1 MKTGGEFV
9 TSTVCSNEIFSR
21 ENFDE
26 EQQQF
31 LELAKEFAMEEVY
44 SQRAEIEKHDLDLL
58 RNLLQKSAEVG
69 FLGIDVPEEYGGL
82 ALDKVTSIILS
93 ETLSF
98 AESASFNVSLAAHVS
113 IGTLPIVFFGT
124 PEQKQKYLPDLV
136 TAKKISAYCLTEP
149 TAGSDALSARSTA
162 ELSDDKTHYILN
174 GTKQFITNGG
184 LADMYIVFAKVNGEK
199 FTAFI
204 VDRNTPGVQVGVEEN
219 KMGQKGASTCSVTFE
234 NVAVPIENIL
244 HQIGKGAEVAF
255 NSLNIGRF
263 KLGAFDL
270 GGCKVCIN
278 RSATYALERW
288 QFGQPIAYFDA
299 IKGKFADMILRTF
312 ALDSMIYRTA
322 GMLDE
327 SISEVDTKSPDY
339 FAEVAQA
346 IENNAIECSCCKIY
360 GSESVGLNADSG
372 IQIYGGYGFI
382 EEYPMARISRDAR
395 VERLYEGTN
404 EINRQVITGYFLKKA
419 ILEELPLRD
428 AIKKISEMASGN
440 LPKFDGPLAAEI
452 RAVEIGKS
460 LALLLFNQALIKYG
474 QDLMNNQ
481 QLGEVLANLFIDLYA
496 MDSTVSRVN
505 QGLNNGKFDET
516 WKKIATTFCADR
528 IYLISNKV
536 EMGIHSLLA
545 GNDLEMNLNQIRS
558 LRDQID
564 LHCDIFKMKSEIAED
579 LYSHGEYRF

>member
-1 MKTGGEFV
+1 MKTGGEFL
-9 TSTVCSNEIFSR
+9 TSMVGSQEIFTR
-21 ENFDE
+21 ENFNE
-26 EQQQF
+26 EQQEF
-31 LELAKEFAMEEVY
+31 LDLAKEFAMQEVY
-44 SQRAEIEKHDLDLL
+44 PKKDEIEKHNLDLL
-58 RNLLQKSAEVG
+58 RSLLEKSAEVG

-149 TAGSDALSARSTA
+149 TAGSDALSIRSKA
-162 ELSDDKTHYILN
+162 VLSDDKKHLILN

-184 LADMYIVFAKVNGEK
+184 LANMYIVFAKVDGEK

-204 VDRNTPGVQVGVEEN
+204 VDRDTPGVQVGVEEH
-219 KMGQKGASTCSVTFE
+219 KLGQKGASTCSVTFE
-234 NVAVPIENIL
+234 NVAVPVDNVL
-244 HQIGKGAEVAF
+244 HQIGRGSEVAF

-278 RSATYALERW
+278 RSVTYALERW

-322 GMLDE
+322 GLLDE
-327 SISEVDTKSPDY
+327 SISKVDTKSPDY

-360 GSESVGLNADSG
+360 GSESMGLNADSG

-419 ILEELPLRD
+419 ILEELPLREV
-428 AIKKISEMASGN
+428 IKKISDLAAGN
-440 LPKFDGPLAAEI
+440 LPKFTGPLAAEMN
-452 RAVEIGKS
+452 AVEIGKS

-474 QDLMNNQ
+474 QDVMNHQ
-481 QLGEVLANLFIDLYA
+481 QLGELLSNLFIDIYA
-496 MDSTVSRVN
+496 MDSTVSRIN
-505 QGLNNGKFDET
+505 QSLNNGKTDET
-516 WKKIATTFCADR
+516 WVKIATTFCAEKMYQ
-528 IYLISNKV
+528 ICNKV
-536 EMGIHSLLA
+536 EMGIYSLLA
-545 GNDLEMNLNQIRS
+545 GNDLEANLKQIRR
-558 LRDQID
+558 LRDQIN
-564 LHCDIFKMKSEIAED
+564 LHCDIFKMKSEIAEN
-579 LYSHGEYRF
+579 LYAHGEYRF

>member
-1 MKTGGEFV
+1 MKTGGEFL
-9 TSTVCSNEIFSR
+9 TSKIGSSKIFSR
-21 ENFDE
+21 ENFDD
-26 EQQQF
+26 QQQEF
-31 LELAKEFAMEEVY
+31 LTLAKQFALEEIY
-44 SQRAEIEKHDLDLL
+44 PQRDEIEKYNLELL
-58 RNLLQKSAEVG
+58 RTLLQKSAEVG

-82 ALDKVTSIILS
+82 SLDKVTSIILS

-149 TAGSDALSARSTA
+149 TAGSDALSLRSTA
-162 ELSDDKTHYILN
+162 VLSEDKRHYILN

-184 LADMYIVFAKVNGEK
+184 LADMYIAFAKVDGAK

-204 VDRNTPGVQVGVEEN
+204 VDRNAPGVQVGVEEH
-219 KMGQKGASTCSVTFE
+219 KMGQKGASTCGVTFE
-234 NVAVPIENIL
+234 NVAVPEENVL

-270 GGCKVCIN
+270 GGCKVTIN
-278 RSATYALERW
+278 RSVRYALERW
-288 QFGQPIAYFDA
+288 QFGQPVAYFDA

-322 GMLDE
+322 GLLDE
-327 SISEVDTKSPDY
+327 SINHVKTDSPDY
-339 FAEVAQA
+339 FFEVAQA

-360 GSESVGLNADSG
+360 GSESLWLNSDSG
-372 IQIYGGYGFI
+372 LQVYGGYGFV

-419 ILEELPLRD
+419 ILEELPIRE
-428 AIKKISEMASGN
+428 AIKKIPDVAAGN
-440 LPKFDGPLAAEI
+440 LPKFNGPLAAQMKT
-452 RAVEIGKS
+452 VEIGKS
-460 LALLLFNQALIKYG
+460 LALLLFNRALIKYG
-474 QDLMNNQ
+474 QDLMNHQ
-481 QLGEVLANLFIDLYA
+481 QLGELFSNLFIDIYA
-496 MDSTVSRVN
+496 MDSVVSRAN
-505 QGLNNGKFDET
+505 QVLQNGKGDET
-516 WKKIATTFCADR
+516 WMKIVQTFCAEK
-528 IYLISNKV
+528 IYHISNAV
-536 EMGIHSLLA
+536 EMGIYGMLS
-545 GNDLEMNLNQIRS
+545 GKELESNLNLIKNLKEQIQ
-558 LRDQID
+558 LPFD
-564 LHCDIFKMKSEIAED
+564 LFKVRSEIAED